1 MHLRLTSVFTQS
13 FRSSWYIVLLV
24 LLAQAAWS
32 QQKTSYEISF
42 ENAVHHEAHIQVTFS
57 GLPTKPLEVLM
68 SRSSPGRYALHEF
81 AKHVYALE
89 ARNSKGQ
96 VLAVTRPTPYEWNI
110 AKHDGTVTITY
121 TLFGNR
127 ADGTY
132 TGITALFA
140 HLNMPATFLWARGL
154 ENKPMEV
161 SFKLPEGKN
170 WKIATQLKPGA
181 NPSTFSAPHLQYFMD
196 SPTLVGNFIQ
206 RKWQV
211 LDGSKTRTLQLAI
224 FNDGPETV
232 VDEFTQ
238 KLQQV
243 VLELRAVFGEL
254 PEYEYGQYTFLGSY
268 MPYVSGDG
276 MEHRNSTMISGPSGL
291 QNHLVPYLN
300 TAAHEFFHSWNVERL
315 RPRSLEPFD
324 FERANMSGELWFA
337 EGFTSYYGDLA
348 VKRTE
353 AISLEDYAG
362 DLGANLNFM
371 LNAPGRQLFS
381 AIEMSQQAPFVDAAV
396 SIEPNNRR
404 NTYLSYYTF
413 GNMLGLALDL
423 TLRKEFNNISLDDY
437 MRRLWKKYGKE
448 EKPYTLQ
455 DLKTTLGELTGNQNF
470 ANSFFSSYIEGK
482 ETAPYQALLAQAGLQ
497 LQKAYAGKASLG
509 LESFKFTSQG
519 ATVGAT
525 VLRGG
530 PLYKAGLESGDI
542 ITHLNG
548 NVFTAEAY
556 QDLQAEKKPGDEVSI
571 RYIQMGTPKEGKVT
585 LIEDPTWQV
594 VTYEEINLP
603 ITTQITNFRQ
613 NWLASKAKQK

>member
-1 MHLRLTSVFTQS
+1 MYLRVTSGFPQS
-13 FRSSWYIVLLV
+13 FRSSYYIVLLL

-57 GLPTKPLEVLM
+57 GLSNKPLEVVM

-96 VLAVTRPTPYEWNI
+96 ILAVTRPTPYEWNV
-110 AKHDGTVTITY
+110 AKHDGTVTMQY

-161 SFKLPEGKN
+161 TFTLPEGKN
-170 WKIATQLKPGA
+170 WKIATQLKLETKPY
-181 NPSTFSAPHLQYFMD
+181 TFSAPHLQYFMD
-196 SPTLVGNFIQ
+196 SPTLIGNFIQ

-211 LDGSKTRTLQLAI
+211 PDGNNTKTLELAI

-254 PEYEYGQYTFLGSY
+254 PEYDYGHYTFLGSY
-268 MPYVSGDG
+268 LPYVSGDG

-291 QNHLVPYLN
+291 QNHLIPYLN

-315 RPRSLEPFD
+315 RPKSLEPFD

-348 VKRTE
+348 VKRTA
-353 AISLEDYAG
+353 AISLEEYAS

-423 TLRKEFNNISLDDY
+423 TLRKEFSTISLDDY
-437 MRRLWKKYGKE
+437 MRLLWKKYGKE

-455 DLKTTLGELTGNQNF
+455 DLKTTLGELTGNKNF
-470 ANSFFSSYIEGK
+470 ANTFFTTYIEGK
-482 ETAPYQALLAQAGLQ
+482 ETAPYQQLLAQAGLQ
-497 LQKAYAGKASLG
+497 LQKAYAKKASLG

-519 ATVGAT
+519 ATIGAS

-530 PLYKAGLESGDI
+530 PLYKAGLESGDN

-556 QDLQAEKKPGDEVSI
+556 QALQAEKKPGDEVSI

-585 LIEDPTWQV
+585 LIEDLTWQV

-603 ITTQITNFRQ
+603 ITTQIKNFRQ
-613 NWLASKAKQK
+613 NWLESKVKQK